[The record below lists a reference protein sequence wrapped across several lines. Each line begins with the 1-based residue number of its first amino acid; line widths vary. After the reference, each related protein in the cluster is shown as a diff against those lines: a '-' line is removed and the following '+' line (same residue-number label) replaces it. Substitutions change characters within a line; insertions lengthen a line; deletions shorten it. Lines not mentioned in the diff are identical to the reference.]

1 MKMLET
7 PATQYDSFL
16 YWRQPI
22 PELDLSELQDLGVAK
37 VVPIQKNKT
46 KKKKKSPLKPKKGG
60 ETTNELSEYNAFQ
73 YWREPI
79 VSIDNLDF
87 NLLLW
92 SYTVSTMDRISLVRN
107 KPVSDILNLSVSYK

>member
-1 MKMLET
+1 MGFNQLSMSIIQMKMLET

-46 KKKKKSPLKPKKGG
+46 KKKKKSPLKIQVNI
-60 ETTNELSEYNAFQ
+60 T
-73 YWREPI
+73 
-79 VSIDNLDF
+79 
-87 NLLLW
+87 
-92 SYTVSTMDRISLVRN
+92 SYSYQSLCLAV
-107 KPVSDILNLSVSYK
+107 